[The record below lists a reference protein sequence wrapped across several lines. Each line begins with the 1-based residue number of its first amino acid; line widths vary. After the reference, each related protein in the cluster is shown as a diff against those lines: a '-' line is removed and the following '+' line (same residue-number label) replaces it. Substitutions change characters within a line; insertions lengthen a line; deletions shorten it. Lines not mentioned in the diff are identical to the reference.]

1 MNRSILL
8 GLALVAL
15 AFAGCQSKL
24 PEEGSAD
31 ARLYT
36 ERCGSCHVP
45 YNPHS
50 LTAAMWGAQM
60 KAMDDKIRKIGL
72 PPLTAEQYKTLLDYL
87 TRNAES
93 H

>member
-1 MNRSILL
+1 MKIAISL
-8 GLALVAL
+8 GLALVSL

-31 ARLYT
+31 AQLYT
-36 ERCGSCHVP
+36 QRCGSCHVP
-45 YNPHS
+45 YNPHAM
-50 LTAAMWGAQM
+50 TPAMWGAQM
-60 KAMDDKIRKIGL
+60 KAMDDKIRKSGL